1 MNTTMNFSQ
10 NQIKNF
16 TLFSI
21 LLKAYFSTW
30 AVTRIGNIHA
40 MNIMGI
46 FLFILIFY
54 FYIKTP
60 NCRLRVYLDNKQVS
74 LKSRIFSV
82 SNSPA
87 FLTGFFSF
95 LLSTSYL
102 AGSYHTIIHD
112 VNNSLF
118 KIVLLFSTWIGLY
131 FLLEQ
136 ILFFLSYFLFY
147 KIEKEKNSW
156 IYNPT
161 SLPMFNTLNILL
173 EKNSNKLPL
182 LCFFLCI
189 IVRVPFFLY
198 SYPGIMTPDSINQI
212 EQILGMKPFSNHH
225 PWVHT
230 MIMSFFYHLGSL
242 FTENRNLAFAFYTIF
257 QLIFMA
263 FAASYLIFVLD
274 KYVKYKVLLL
284 LVIFFY
290 AFLPYHSV
298 MAICIWKD
306 VMFSGTVLLFSTTLF
321 HLLMIQKKTT
331 SEKPE
336 INLKDNLASLMIYF
350 VSGVLFCLL
359 RSNGRYAFFIT
370 FPFLLY
376 SFWKSKKLMYPLHL
390 FILLLVLFI
399 KGPVMDHYQV
409 RQPDFVESLSI
420 PLQQVGRVIAKGHIL
435 TAEEQ
440 KLLNKIMDIDYV
452 PQLYTEFISDPMK
465 ELVRAGN
472 PSHLEEHKAEYLKL
486 WISLGLRYPATYL
499 EAYLE
504 QTKGFYSPSTIYSV
518 AEVDGIIDNDTGLS
532 REYLLRGKVIVKVRE
547 ILIKLQEIFPIYGA
561 LWSMG
566 SLFWGILILLYLQLS
581 KRYYLSSES
590 KASSE
595 DYDISFNSL
604 PTIQIVTP
612 WLPSIAIIGTLLLAT
627 PVATEF
633 RYAYHL
639 AYCLPLYLGIVWSKC
654 NHSR

>member
-16 TLFSI
+16 SLFSI

-40 MNIMGI
+40 MNIMEI

-82 SNSPA
+82 INSPA

-95 LLSTSYL
+95 VLSTSYL

-189 IVRVPFFLY
+189 IVRFPFFLY

-225 PWVHT
+225 PWIHT
-230 MIMSFFYHLGSL
+230 MIMSFFYHLGSR
-242 FTENRNLAFAFYTIF
+242 FSDNRNLAFAFYTAF
-257 QLIFMA
+257 QIIFMA
-263 FAASYLIFVLD
+263 LTASYLIFILS
-274 KYVKYKVLLL
+274 KYTKNKLLL
-284 LVIFFY
+284 LLLILSY

-321 HLLMIQKKTT
+321 HLLMIQKENK
-331 SEKPE
+331 
-336 INLKDNLASLMIYF
+336 ILNGRIMIKENFLYYLLYF
-350 VSGVLFCLL
+350 ISGVLFCLL
-359 RSNGRYAFFIT
+359 RSNGWYAFLIT
-370 FPFLLY
+370 VPFLLL
-376 SFWKSKKLMYPLHL
+376 SFGKSKKLMYPLHL
-390 FILLLVLFI
+390 FILLLVLLI
-399 KGPVMDHYQV
+399 KGPVMNHYQV
-409 RQPDFVESLSI
+409 KQPDFVESLSI
-420 PLQQVGRVIAKGHIL
+420 PLQQVGRVIAKDHIL

-566 SLFWGILILLYLQLS
+566 SLFWGILILLYLRLS
-581 KRYYLSSES
+581 RQYCFYSSSDDYFKRH
-590 KASSE
+590 
-595 DYDISFNSL
+595 DILDKSFTS
-604 PTIQIVTP
+604 IQIFTL
-612 WLPSIAIIGTLLLAT
+612 WLPSIAIIATLMLAT

-639 AYCLPLYLGIVWSKC
+639 AYCFPLYLGIVWS
-654 NHSR
+654 R